1 MLLKDEVRMTNS
13 RCLWKLMQSAVCVIM
28 VGTACAATPI
38 VKPTC
43 TISWDRSAD
52 YWRVAEYHVTV
63 WMMSESTPSN
73 KTTHTVKAPTTQV
86 SCQEVGADKPGRW
99 QATIQACLKDGTCSA
114 ASKPMLF
121 KVAEK

>member
-1 MLLKDEVRMTNS
+1 MTNS
-13 RCLWKLMQSAVCVIM
+13 RFQSHLAQTLMFVLMAGS
-28 VGTACAATPI
+28 ACAATPI

-43 TISWDRSAD
+43 TISWDRSTD

-63 WMMSESTPSN
+63 WMVTDRTASN
-73 KTTHTVKAPTTQV
+73 KAMHIVKAPMTQV
-86 SCQEVGADKPGRW
+86 SCQEVGANKPGTW

-114 ASKPMLF
+114 ESKPMSF

>member
-1 MLLKDEVRMTNS
+1 MSSSRILSHLTQAVISVSML
-13 RCLWKLMQSAVCVIM
+13 
-28 VGTACAATPI
+28 GTACAATPI

-63 WMMSESTPSN
+63 WMVTERAASDKAM
-73 KTTHTVKAPTTQV
+73 HIVKAPMTQV
-86 SCQEVGADKPGRW
+86 SCQEVGANKPGTW

-114 ASKPMLF
+114 ESKPMSF